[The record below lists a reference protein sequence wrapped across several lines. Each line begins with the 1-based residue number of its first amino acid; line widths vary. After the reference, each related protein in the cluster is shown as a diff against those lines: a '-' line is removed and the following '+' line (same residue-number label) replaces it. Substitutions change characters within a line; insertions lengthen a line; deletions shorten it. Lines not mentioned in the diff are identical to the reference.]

1 MLFPAI
7 AADEKAIQL
16 IVGIARSEQGIRGA
30 MNVFSNAVDNE
41 NITYEGLFVMAK
53 DMRLKVF

>member
-16 IVGIARSEQGIRGA
+16 IVGIARSEQGICGA